1 MASGATA
8 SGAVCFRASETTP
21 VTYAAGPP
29 GSPIPARAPAARRR
43 GQAVRGLRALD
54 PPGGAGRARRN
65 AAQAAAASAERRE
78 RDAVSAGWRSG
89 IDREHRWR
97 RTRQPE
103 RAVESRSRREG
114 QLRVACF
121 REPSGPGSWG
131 RGYGAEGAAGGSP
144 HGHFRRTVARRCC
157 RRNAAVPPRSGHAEG
172 FAGAD
177 SRRLVLAPA
186 SLAQGPWISSP
197 LWNRTKGKKH
207 VKVCA
212 LDLVGSRAT
221 DVGTS

>member
-1 MASGATA
+1 MPLAHRGHRFPLEHLLRVVGGRLS
-8 SGAVCFRASETTP
+8 
-21 VTYAAGPP
+21 AACVPLTRP
-29 GSPIPARAPAARRR
+29 EARAAPGAMPRR
-43 GQAVRGLRALD
+43 
-54 PPGGAGRARRN
+54 PPRPRPSD
-65 AAQAAAASAERRE
+65 ASAMPCPC
-78 RDAVSAGWRSG
+78 GWRSG